1 MNILITGGAG
11 YIGSVTANYLID
23 NGHKIFL
30 IDNLSTG
37 NKKNIPKKCQ
47 FFKSNI
53 TNRKILS
60 KIFKKNRI
68 DIVLHFA
75 AYIDVAESIK
85 NQNKY
90 LKNN

>member
-37 NKKNIPKKCQ
+37 NKKY
-47 FFKSNI
+47 
-53 TNRKILS
+53 S
-60 KIFKKNRI
+60 KEMPVF
-68 DIVLHFA
+68 
-75 AYIDVAESIK
+75 
-85 NQNKY
+85 
-90 LKNN
+90 

>member
-37 NKKNIPKKCQ
+37 IKRKYSKEMPVFLNQILQIEKFGQNFQKNK
-47 FFKSNI
+47 
-53 TNRKILS
+53 
-60 KIFKKNRI
+60 I
-68 DIVLHFA
+68 DIVIHFA
-75 AYIDVAESIK
+75 AYIDVAESVK
-85 NQNKY
+85 NPK
-90 LKNN
+90 K